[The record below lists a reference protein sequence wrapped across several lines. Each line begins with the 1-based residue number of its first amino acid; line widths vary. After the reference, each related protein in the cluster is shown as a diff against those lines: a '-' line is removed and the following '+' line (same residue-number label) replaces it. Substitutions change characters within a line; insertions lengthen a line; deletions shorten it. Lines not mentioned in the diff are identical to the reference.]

1 MRTLHL
7 VFCLF
12 VPIPFYIHLTLL
24 GVPMLPIIPVVQLEL
39 GKELEERMA
48 ADRAA
53 NARTPQLLTLN
64 LNTAGAEASVSR
76 SCALRRPTA
85 AAIADDALALVRT
98 PLPQPSTLSMQML
111 R

>member
-1 MRTLHL
+1 MFVLTL
-7 VFCLF
+7 FD
-12 VPIPFYIHLTLL
+12 IHLTLL
-24 GVPMLPIIPVVQLEL
+24 GVPKLPIIPVAQLEL

-64 LNTAGAEASVSR
+64 LNPAGAEASVSR

-85 AAIADDALALVRT
+85 AAIADDALALVRM
-98 PLPQPSTLSMQML
+98 PLHNPVP
-111 R
+111 